1 MWGVRFVSI
10 EWVLLIRYSVYV
22 EMFDN
27 QSAISPFFFMTPYE
41 IFSNSL
47 YSAQRRPNI

>member
-1 MWGVRFVSI
+1 MMIVREYEMWGVRFVSI

-27 QSAISPFFFMTPYE
+27 QSAISPF
-41 IFSNSL
+41 SSL
-47 YSAQRRPNI
+47 